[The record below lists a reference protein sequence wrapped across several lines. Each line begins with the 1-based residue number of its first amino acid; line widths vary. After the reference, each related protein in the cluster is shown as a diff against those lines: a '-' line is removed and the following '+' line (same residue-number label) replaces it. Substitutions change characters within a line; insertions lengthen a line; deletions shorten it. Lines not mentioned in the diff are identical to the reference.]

1 MLSVSLHGHIVAL
14 SCLGQYIH
22 YINNSLMISA
32 SLPLDFCFVKCSRD
46 EIIFCSSDMVF
57 SSLMGDGNLP
67 KIINL
72 LNSDT
77 L

>member
-1 MLSVSLHGHIVAL
+1 MLSMSLHGHIVAL
-14 SCLGQYIH
+14 FCLVQYIH
-22 YINNSLMISA
+22 YINNSLISA
-32 SLPLDFCFVKCSRD
+32 SLPLGFCFIKCSCD
-46 EIIFCSSDMVF
+46 EIHFCSSAVVS
-57 SSLMGDGNLP
+57 SSLVRDGNLP